1 MPIFCINWNTNPKK
15 KKNYRG
21 GLLTLTGALAALD
34 ATPGMIG
41 YGIAKAAVHHLV
53 KDLAAPNGGLPEG
66 CKVTAVLPYVVLF
79 ID

>member
-1 MPIFCINWNTNPKK
+1 M
-15 KKNYRG
+15 
-21 GLLTLTGALAALD
+21 TGALAALD